1 MLAATTGLLVLACT
15 GSPAPEP
22 VGSGPDLVV
31 ASFDFTESRLVGEIY
46 AQALEAK
53 GLAVRRELGLGSREM
68 VLPALRRGLVDVIPE
83 YAGSALDATDPDST
97 VDHGDVDAVV
107 AALRAAVAPW
117 GLTVLLPSSAS
128 DQNVLAMAT
137 QDAAR
142 REVEAISDLGPLAG
156 SLTIGGPPECPQRP
170 RCLPGLS
177 DRYGLHFAD
186 FVPLAGAELV
196 QRAIDDGVIDVGV
209 LFSTDAVLA
218 GDDLVVLDDDRH
230 LQPPDDVVPVVRSA
244 VMGDVRITAALDLVS
259 ARLTTDNLRF
269 LNWRL
274 AHAGTTIADEA
285 HGWLVRQRLITR

>member
-1 MLAATTGLLVLACT
+1 M
-15 GSPAPEP
+15 
-22 VGSGPDLVV
+22 
-31 ASFDFTESRLVGEIY
+31 ASFDFTESRLLGEIY

-53 GLAVRRELGLGSREM
+53 GLTVRRELGLGSREL

-83 YAGSALDATDPDST
+83 YAGSALDASDPDST

-128 DQNVLAMAT
+128 DQNVLAMAP

-142 REVEAISDLGPLAG
+142 RGVEAISDLGPLAG